1 MALKIDSNM
10 SAVAYHITDGPVT
23 FSYATD
29 AQSAISRFP
38 DEWSDTPW
46 TQADAE
52 AARQRQVER
61 HEKET
66 EDAKARGDSPPAP
79 LPPAPPPPTPEEQAA
94 IDEHAKAVAEAQDR
108 LNKFYADEAE
118 KKKIAAQ
125 VAADEA
131 LVASPPPRP
140 DPNAPRRPFG
150 RKGEPTPA
158 ETRQMEKAAAK
169 KAADDK
175 LAADKAAADKQAAN
189 PNAPIT
195 G

>member
-1 MALKIDSNM
+1 MALKIDENM

-29 AQSAISRFP
+29 AQSAIARFP
-38 DEWSDTPW
+38 DEWSDKPW
-46 TQADAE
+46 TQADE
-52 AARQRQVER
+52 QAARKRMAER
-61 HEKET
+61 HAKEV
-66 EDAKARGDSPPAP
+66 EDAKARGI
-79 LPPAPPPPTPEEQAA
+79 APPPPLPPEPPPLTPEEQAA
-94 IDEHAKAVAEAQDR
+94 IDEHAKLVAEAGER
-108 LNKFYADEAE
+108 LKKFYAEQEE
-118 KKKIAAQ
+118 KKKIAEQ

-158 ETRQMEKAAAK
+158 ELKQMEKAAAK

-175 LAADKAAADKQAAN
+175 MVADKAAADKLAAN
-189 PNAPIT
+189 PDAPIT